1 MIMKKMLFLVL
12 LCFSLS
18 TAQYSDS
25 LSDTLKYK
33 IKNTIN
39 YPRDAWFSQDKFLH
53 FSACASIVGLSYH
66 TLVCRLEKDEDTGKI
81 YAISLTAVIGLGK
94 EIYDKKKKK
103 HFSWKDLCWDGLGLT
118 AGYFLFIHEY

>member
-1 MIMKKMLFLVL
+1 MKKMLFFIL
-12 LCFSLS
+12 LFWGLGR
-18 TAQYSDS
+18 AQYADS

-33 IKNTIN
+33 IKDAIN

-66 TLVCRLEKDEDTGKI
+66 TLVCRLQKDEDTGKI

-103 HFSWKDLCWDGLGLT
+103 HFSWKDLCWDGLGL
-118 AGYFLFIHEY
+118 AVGYFAFIHEY